1 MKFLIILSL
10 MICSLKAETDSCSEY
25 KPAKNINECF
35 SKKTYKHHACCGLHI
50 STPYNDYMRCM
61 MVGNTNAEKN
71 YLKQNYELASQQSG
85 GKYDFQCPAGDEE
98 IKGTCEEFKGIGVDD
113 PKKCTKLKVKYTKDR
128 RTCCGLTMKY
138 RQDSSDIPFYS
149 CVDFSINKKQ
159 REASIAEMNNDPR
172 GSTYISDCTC

>member
-1 MKFLIILSL
+1 M
-10 MICSLKAETDSCSEY
+10 E
-25 KPAKNINECF
+25 NNEDLEEKVE
-35 SKKTYKHHACCGLHI
+35 KK
-50 STPYNDYMRCM
+50 
-61 MVGNTNAEKN
+61 
-71 YLKQNYELASQQSG
+71 
-85 GKYDFQCPAGDEE
+85 E
-98 IKGTCEEFKGIGVDD
+98 IKTKTDFDQQRVEEQVLKLFEEAGFNTKDSEEFKGIGVDD

-138 RQDSSDIPFYS
+138 RQDYSDIPLYS

>member
-10 MICSLKAETDSCSEY
+10 MLCSIKAGTDSCSEY
-25 KPAKNINECF
+25 KPDKNINECF
-35 SKKTYKHHACCGLHI
+35 SKKAHKHHACCGLHI
-50 STPYNDYMRCM
+50 SSQYYNSMQCVE
-61 MVGNTNAEKN
+61 VGNTNAEKN
-71 YLKQNYELASQQSG
+71 YLKQNYESLSQQFGS
-85 GKYDFQCPAGDEE
+85 KYDFQCPAGDEE
-98 IKGTCEEFKGIGVDD
+98 IKGACTDFIGILIDD
-113 PKKCTKLKVKYTKDR
+113 PKKCKKLSVKYTKDR

-138 RQDSSDIPFYS
+138 RQDSSDTPFYS